1 MNYSV
6 VLDLKGNILEK
17 LNLVDDKLKDIN
29 RKARNVRVNGGGSR
43 SFSSSASRNII
54 DSKTERGFRYL
65 NYKLRHNKFF
75 DFSQTFKKLED
86 AERARRRY
94 QQNFWSN
101 ATSISGARRNFGNFL
116 NMFNEFSQVVLK
128 TIPILRQ
135 FVTGMGAL
143 IGINAI
149 GVVGGGLLYKFGKR
163 SLMGESVTTA
173 IQNTA
178 TYDMVRLTRGSDF
191 ENIYKNASDIATKTG
206 ASRSGTVSLLNT
218 LSGLTVGNTKL
229 NDRDANF
236 FANVASRISAVSGR
250 DMQIVGLNLQQLLTT
265 WQGIDMKELFKSVP
279 LIEKYV
285 FDLRE
290 KSKNKGEDIYSFI
303 RNNPQALIDA
313 FAKFSESYNLPDVA
327 VARGRVALSEEELS
341 MSKTKSLEKFYIAI
355 ADLSVSINKALEG
368 LYAEIG
374 KIDFNPLLNTF
385 EDFVMSIISIGSSF
399 AKFLQSDEFIR
410 IKNIISNAAKGVV
423 AGYAVGGPIGGGVGG
438 IAGTLYGGFKVP
450 DKYSPEQRALF
461 SKFYDSN
468 SFSRTLLTKIGFTS
482 TSLFRDKEGK
492 LRYSSVNNAPTK
504 IKLTNAEYGEL
515 AEKLSFGSK
524 RLNQMGFDL
533 LRGVGTEQTI
543 KEVLAGMDNY
553 NPKIQGVSGD
563 EETGKLQS
571 LTRGSRALIINFNKS
586 IVEMINNMQPNDT
599 ESLLKEM
606 EEVAENA
613 VTRGLHIAFNNATL
627 TASSQ

>member
-29 RKARNVRVNGGGSR
+29 RKARNVRVNGGGSG
-43 SFSSSASRNII
+43 SFPSSASRNII

-65 NYKLRHNKFF
+65 NYKFRHNKFF
-75 DFSQTFKKLED
+75 DFSQTFQKLED
-86 AERARRRY
+86 AERARRRF

-285 FDLRE
+285 FDLRA

-313 FAKFSESYNLPDVA
+313 FAKFSESYNLPEVA

-355 ADLSVSINKALEG
+355 ADLSVSINKALER

-374 KIDFNPLLNTF
+374 KIDFKPLLNTF

-410 IKNIISNAAKGVV
+410 IKNIISNASKGAS
-423 AGYAVGGPIGGGVGG
+423 AGFALGGVLGAGVGG
-438 IAGTLYGGFKVP
+438 IAGTLYGGLKDP

-461 SKFYDSN
+461 SQLSNN
-468 SFSRTLLTKIGFTS
+468 SFLKNNLIRFGIKS
-482 TSLFRDKEGK
+482 TSLFRDDEGK
-492 LRYSSVNNAPTK
+492 LRYSSVNNAPTT
-504 IKLTNAEYGEL
+504 IKLSKDEYTQLIKE
-515 AEKLSFGSK
+515 LSFGSK

-543 KEVLAGMDNY
+543 KDVLASMDNY
-553 NPKIQGVSGD
+553 KPKIQGVSND
-563 EETGKLQS
+563 EEKLKN

>member
-29 RKARNVRVNGGGSR
+29 RKARNVRVNGGGSG

-54 DSKTERGFRYL
+54 DSKTERGLRYL
-65 NYKLRHNKFF
+65 NYKFRHNKFF

-86 AERARRRY
+86 AERARRRFH
-94 QQNFWSN
+94 QNFWSN

-116 NMFNEFSQVVLK
+116 NMFNEFSQVILK

-191 ENIYKNASDIATKTG
+191 ENIYKNASDIAAKTG
-206 ASRSGTVSLLNT
+206 ASRSGTISLLNT

-236 FANVASRISAVSGR
+236 FANVASRISAMSGR

-285 FDLRE
+285 FDLRA

-313 FAKFSESYNLPDVA
+313 FAKFSESYNLSDVA

-341 MSKTKSLEKFYIAI
+341 MSKMKSLEKFYIAI

-374 KIDFNPLLNTF
+374 KIDFKPLLNTF

-438 IAGTLYGGFKVP
+438 IAGTLYGGLKDP

-461 SKFYDSN
+461 SQLSNN
-468 SFSRTLLTKIGFTS
+468 SFLKNNLIRFGIKS
-482 TSLFRDKEGK
+482 TSLFRDDEGK
-492 LRYSSVNNAPTK
+492 LRYSSVNNAPTT
-504 IKLTNAEYGEL
+504 IKLSKDEYTQLIKE
-515 AEKLSFGSK
+515 LSFGSK
-524 RLNQMGFDL
+524 RLNQMGLDL

-543 KEVLAGMDNY
+543 KDVLADMDNY
-553 NPKIQGVSGD
+553 KPKIQGVSND
-563 EETGKLQS
+563 EEKLKN

>member
-29 RKARNVRVNGGGSR
+29 RKARNVRVNGGGSG

-75 DFSQTFKKLED
+75 DFSQTFQKLED

-116 NMFNEFSQVVLK
+116 NMFTAFSQVVLK

-285 FDLRE
+285 FDLRA

-313 FAKFSESYNLPDVA
+313 FAKFSESYNSPEVA
-327 VARGRVALSEEELS
+327 VSRGRVALSEEELS

-355 ADLSVSINKALEG
+355 ADLSVSINKALER

-374 KIDFNPLLNTF
+374 KIDFKPLLNTF

-410 IKNIISNAAKGVV
+410 INNIISNAAKGVV
-423 AGYAVGGPIGGGVGG
+423 AGYAVGGPIGGGIGG
-438 IAGTLYGGFKVP
+438 IAGSLYGGLKDP

-461 SKFYDSN
+461 SQLSNN
-468 SFSRTLLTKIGFTS
+468 SFLKNNLIRFGIKS
-482 TSLFRDKEGK
+482 TSLFRDDEGK
-492 LRYSSVNNAPTK
+492 LRYSSVNNAPTT
-504 IKLTNAEYGEL
+504 IKLSKDEYTQLIKE
-515 AEKLSFGSK
+515 LSFGSK

-543 KEVLAGMDNY
+543 KDVLASMDNY
-553 NPKIQGVSGD
+553 KPKIQGVSND
-563 EETGKLQS
+563 EEKLKN

>member
-29 RKARNVRVNGGGSR
+29 RKARNVRVNGGGSG

-65 NYKLRHNKFF
+65 NYKFRHNKFF
-75 DFSQTFKKLED
+75 DFSQTLQKLED
-86 AERARRRY
+86 AERARRRF

-116 NMFNEFSQVVLK
+116 NMFNEFSQVALK

-285 FDLRE
+285 FDLRA

-313 FAKFSESYNLPDVA
+313 FAKFSESYNLPEVA

-355 ADLSVSINKALEG
+355 ADLSVSINKALER

-374 KIDFNPLLNTF
+374 KIDFKPLLNTF

-410 IKNIISNAAKGVV
+410 IKNIISNASKGAS
-423 AGYAVGGPIGGGVGG
+423 AGFALGGVLGAGVGG
-438 IAGTLYGGFKVP
+438 IAGTLYGGLKDP

-461 SKFYDSN
+461 SQLSNN
-468 SFSRTLLTKIGFTS
+468 SFLKNNLIRFGIKS
-482 TSLFRDKEGK
+482 TSLFRDDEGK
-492 LRYSSVNNAPTK
+492 LRYSSVNNAPTT
-504 IKLTNAEYGEL
+504 IKLSKDEYTQLIKE
-515 AEKLSFGSK
+515 LSFGSK

-543 KEVLAGMDNY
+543 KDVLASMDNY
-553 NPKIQGVSGD
+553 KPKIQGVSND
-563 EETGKLQS
+563 EEKLKN

>member
-1 MNYSV
+1 
-6 VLDLKGNILEK
+6 
-17 LNLVDDKLKDIN
+17 
-29 RKARNVRVNGGGSR
+29 
-43 SFSSSASRNII
+43 
-54 DSKTERGFRYL
+54 
-65 NYKLRHNKFF
+65 
-75 DFSQTFKKLED
+75 
-86 AERARRRY
+86 
-94 QQNFWSN
+94 
-101 ATSISGARRNFGNFL
+101 
-116 NMFNEFSQVVLK
+116 MFNEFSQVVLK

-265 WQGIDMKELFKSVP
+265 WQGIDMKELFKAVP

-285 FDLRE
+285 FDLRAQ
-290 KSKNKGEDIYSFI
+290 SKNKGEDIYSFI

-355 ADLSVSINKALEG
+355 ADLSVSINKALER

-374 KIDFNPLLNTF
+374 KIDFKPLLNTF
-385 EDFVMSIISIGSSF
+385 EDFVMSIISIGTSF

-423 AGYAVGGPIGGGVGG
+423 AGYAVGGPIGGGIGG
-438 IAGTLYGGFKVP
+438 IAGTLYGGLKDP

-461 SKFYDSN
+461 SQLSNN
-468 SFSRTLLTKIGFTS
+468 SFLKNNLIRFGIKS
-482 TSLFRDKEGK
+482 TSLFRDDEGK
-492 LRYSSVNNAPTK
+492 LRYSSVNNAPTT
-504 IKLTNAEYGEL
+504 IKLSKDEYTQLIKE
-515 AEKLSFGSK
+515 LSFGSK
-524 RLNQMGFDL
+524 RLNQMGLDL

-543 KEVLAGMDNY
+543 KDVLAGMDNY
-553 NPKIQGVSGD
+553 KPKIRGVSGD

-586 IVEMINNMQPNDT
+586 IVEMTNNMQPNDT

>member
-29 RKARNVRVNGGGSR
+29 RKARNVRVNGGGSG

-65 NYKLRHNKFF
+65 NYKFRHNKFF
-75 DFSQTFKKLED
+75 DFSQTFQKLED
-86 AERARRRY
+86 AERSRRRFH
-94 QQNFWSN
+94 QNFWSN

-149 GVVGGGLLYKFGKR
+149 GVIGGGLLYKFGKR

-191 ENIYKNASDIATKTG
+191 ENIYKNASDIAAKTG

-236 FANVASRISAVSGR
+236 FANVASRISAASGR

-285 FDLRE
+285 FDLRAQ
-290 KSKNKGEDIYSFI
+290 SKNKGEDIYSFI

-313 FAKFSESYNLPDVA
+313 FAKISESYNLPDVA
-327 VARGRVALSEEELS
+327 VSRGRVALSEEELS

-374 KIDFNPLLNTF
+374 KIDFKPLLNTF
-385 EDFVMSIISIGSSF
+385 EDFVISIISIGSSF
-399 AKFLQSDEFIR
+399 AKFLQSDKFIR
-410 IKNIISNAAKGVV
+410 IKNIISNAAKG
-423 AGYAVGGPIGGGVGG
+423 ASGGYALGGALGAGVGG
-438 IAGTLYGGFKVP
+438 IAGTLYGGLKDP
-450 DKYSPEQRALF
+450 DKYSPEQYALRERLA
-461 SKFYDSN
+461 SN
-468 SFSRTLLTKIGFTS
+468 QILRYSLTVAGIQS
-482 TSLFRDKEGK
+482 TSLFRDDEGK
-492 LRYSSVNNAPTK
+492 LRYSSVNNAPTT
-504 IKLTNAEYGEL
+504 IKLSKNEYNQLIKE
-515 AEKLSFGSK
+515 LSFGSK

-533 LRGVGTEQTI
+533 LRNGGIEQTI
-543 KEVLAGMDNY
+543 KDVLASMDNY
-553 NPKIQGVSGD
+553 KPKIQGVSGD
-563 EETGKLQS
+563 GETGKLQS

>member
-29 RKARNVRVNGGGSR
+29 RKARNVRVNGGGSG
-43 SFSSSASRNII
+43 SFPSSASRNII

-65 NYKLRHNKFF
+65 NYKFRHNKFF
-75 DFSQTFKKLED
+75 DFSQTFQKLED
-86 AERARRRY
+86 AERARRRFH
-94 QQNFWSN
+94 QNFWSN
-101 ATSISGARRNFGNFL
+101 AASISGARRNFGNFL

-285 FDLRE
+285 FDLRA

-355 ADLSVSINKALEG
+355 ADLSVIINKALER

-374 KIDFNPLLNTF
+374 KIDFKPLLNTF

-423 AGYAVGGPIGGGVGG
+423 AGYAVGGPIGGGIGG
-438 IAGTLYGGFKVP
+438 IAGTLYGGLKDP

-461 SKFYDSN
+461 YQLSN
-468 SFSRTLLTKIGFTS
+468 NSLLKNNLIRFGIKS
-482 TSLFRDKEGK
+482 TSLFRDDEGK
-492 LRYSSVNNAPTK
+492 LRYSSVNNAPTT
-504 IKLTNAEYGEL
+504 IKLSKDEYTQLIKE
-515 AEKLSFGSK
+515 LSFGSK

-533 LRGVGTEQTI
+533 LKGVGTEQTI
-543 KEVLAGMDNY
+543 KDVLADMDNY
-553 NPKIQGVSGD
+553 KPKIQGVSND
-563 EETGKLQS
+563 EEKLKN

-627 TASSQ
+627 AASSQ